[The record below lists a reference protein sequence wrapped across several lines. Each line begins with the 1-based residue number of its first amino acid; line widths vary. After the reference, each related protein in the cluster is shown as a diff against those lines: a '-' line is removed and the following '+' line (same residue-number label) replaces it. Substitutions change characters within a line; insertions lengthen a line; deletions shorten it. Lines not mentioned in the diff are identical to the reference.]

1 MFSHN
6 IEDSLDSHYC
16 VCKYH
21 PEQQK
26 NNDAMS
32 SVSFGFDHMA
42 FITSIHNPLL
52 SMLPANV
59 SQNEFPFIP
68 GVPMPLNEH

>member
-6 IEDSLDSHYC
+6 IEDYLDPHYC

-26 NNDAMS
+26 NNDTRS
-32 SVSFGFDHMA
+32 SISFGFDHHYTQSSFLA
-42 FITSIHNPLL
+42 
-52 SMLPANV
+52 
-59 SQNEFPFIP
+59 
-68 GVPMPLNEH
+68 